1 MHRLAT
7 QCDAKRLFELR
18 RRSIVALA
26 PKAMSVP
33 QAKNWA
39 ENLTITAMERKLREF
54 EIWVVEQ
61 DDAVVGWGAIAGDR
75 LEGLYVAPEF
85 AGRGIGTELLG
96 VLERLLRERG
106 VLALRAEAS
115 ANAEGFYLRLGY
127 EPIGP
132 VSPEGARPIMKRLS
146 CRSAMCEIEE
156 YATEQAVAVVE
167 SYIASQ

>member
-1 MHRLAT
+1 MKVTHRPAT
-7 QCDAKRLFELR
+7 HIDAKRLFELR
-18 RRSIVALA
+18 RKSIVALA

-33 QAKNWA
+33 QAWA
-39 ENLTITAMERKLREF
+39 ENLTITAMELKLREF

-61 DDAVVGWGAIAGDR
+61 DDAMVGWGAIAGDR

-85 AGRGIGTELLG
+85 AGRGIGTELLD

-115 ANAEGFYLRLGY
+115 ANALGFYLRRGY

-146 CRSAMCEIEE
+146 
-156 YATEQAVAVVE
+156 
-167 SYIASQ
+167 